1 MAAEFDIEYFFR
13 WNERIVRTTDALSG
27 SGAISEIISSN
38 LAPNKLLISDASGK
52 IIISSLVSST
62 EAEYL
67 SGVTSNIQTQ
77 LNAKQATLT
86 LGNLTEATSS
96 VLTITGGS
104 AAIIGSGLTIQVKL
118 AATAQSGYLSST
130 DWNTFNNKISP
141 TLNSGFVLI
150 GNGSNVATA
159 FDTATGDIAASTTTG
174 LTIKAGVIV
183 DADVNASAAIT
194 RTKIAAGTNYRILAN
209 NGTGVF
215 SENAAITASRAVASD
230 ANGQLVASATTAT
243 QLGYSS
249 TLTADIQV
257 QLDTLITGNVTNAI
271 VQTPTITQNGF
282 AITWDNTA
290 GEYTLTDPVVQGI
303 PIGGSANTAL
313 VKVSGTDYDAAWT
326 SLTLAHVGDV
336 TALVADVNVLAGAAA
351 ALVTPTIIG
360 YLGTANPLSSS
371 IQDQLDAKQSS
382 SLAQNAIWVGNVSNI
397 ATAVPGGTSGYV
409 LTSVSGVPSWQ
420 PPTAFA
426 DGDKGD
432 IVVSGSGAVWTIDIG
447 ISKAWTGVH
456 SFLDNGFSLL
466 DNADNTKVLA
476 FQLSGI
482 TTATTRTL
490 TIPDV
495 SGTIIVNPM
504 TTGGDIIYGGA
515 SGLPTRLANG
525 SSGQVLTSSG
535 GTSAPTWTTP
545 AGGIS
550 GLTTNRIPYATSA
563 TTLGDDSALTWDS
576 TDNHLTVN
584 TIRILKTSQGSFIG
598 ASSGNTTASGA
609 IGQSTALGDN
619 TLNSMTTN
627 SGYNVAIGFNAG
639 TAITTGGTNTLVGYN
654 AGSTLSTGG
663 GNVVIGYESDLSGTT
678 TIIIGTESESGSGNL
693 NIIIGNSAGNSSISG
708 TGNISLGYSN
718 FDVLS
723 SGDRNTVLGHGAGNT
738 VTTGSDNVLL
748 GALIDVQTATVSNQ
762 LSIQNAIFG
771 LGNSGSGTT
780 VSTGFIGI
788 HQPNPT
794 YQLHITGN
802 ANNKNLFLVEEN
814 GGSNILEIIESA
826 GVVAIGFF
834 AAAPVAQAAAL
845 TSPLTQITHTAPGTP
860 DYALQ
865 DLTNVG
871 GYGFATQD
879 EGNTL
884 LSVVRNLQI
893 RVDEL
898 EGRIQ
903 DYGLLA

>member
-1 MAAEFDIEYFFR
+1 VAEFDIEYFYR
-13 WNERIVRTTDALSG
+13 WNERIVKTTDELSG

-38 LAPNKLLISDASGK
+38 LAPNKLLLSDSSGK

-62 EAEYL
+62 EANTL
-67 SGVTSNIQTQ
+67 AGIDTGQTIQAQ
-77 LNAKQATLT
+77 LDSKQDTLT
-86 LGNLTEATSS
+86 LGNLTEVTSS

-118 AATAQSGYLSST
+118 AATGQSGYLSST

-194 RTKIAAGTNYRILAN
+194 RTKIAVGTNYRILAN
-209 NGTGVF
+209 NGSGVF

-249 TLTADIQV
+249 TLTGDVQV
-257 QLDTLITGNVTNAI
+257 QLDTLITGNVTNSI
-271 VQTPTITQNGF
+271 VQSPTVTQNGF

-290 GEYTLTDPVVQGI
+290 GEYTLSDPVVQGI
-303 PIGGSANTAL
+303 PTGGSANTAL

-336 TALVADVNVLAGAAA
+336 SALAADVNVLVGAAA

-371 IQDQLDAKQSS
+371 IQDQLDSKQSS

-397 ATAVPGGTSGYV
+397 AAAVPGGTSGYV

-535 GTSAPTWTTP
+535 GTSAPTWSMS
-545 AGGIS
+545 GIIS

-563 TTLGDDSALTWDS
+563 TTLGDDSGLTWDA
-576 TDNHLTVN
+576 TNDALTVGTSRIFTMNKVADDLYIGESAGNFTSTGAGANVGIGGNALSALTTGQQN
-584 TIRILKTSQGSFIG
+584 TSLGYQAGLQVTTGSV
-598 ASSGNTTASGA
+598 
-609 IGQSTALGDN
+609 N
-619 TLNSMTTN
+619 TLV
-627 SGYNVAIGFNAG
+627 GCFAG
-639 TAITTGGTNTLVGYN
+639 IAITTGGGNTL
-654 AGSTLSTGG
+654 
-663 GNVVIGYESDLSGTT
+663 IGA
-678 TIIIGTESESGSGNL
+678 
-693 NIIIGNSAGNSSISG
+693 SAGNAITTANGNTIIGAAGDDLQGSENTLIG
-708 TGNISLGYSN
+708 YRVALNQVLTGNNNIGIGAGGSLG
-718 FDVLS
+718 VLFQS
-723 SGDRNTVLGHGAGNT
+723 ASAN
-738 VTTGSDNVLL
+738 
-748 GALIDVQTATVSNQ
+748 NQ
-762 LSIQNAIFG
+762 LVIQNAIFG
-771 LGNSGSGTT
+771 VSNSGDGTT
-780 VSTGFIGI
+780 VSTGGIGI
-788 HQPNPT
+788 YQVNPT
-794 YQLHITGN
+794 YNLHITGN
-802 ANNKNLFLVEEN
+802 ANNANILLVEEN
-814 GGSNILEIIESA
+814 GGSNILEIIETG
-826 GVVAIGFF
+826 GVTAIGFF
-834 AAAPVAQAAAL
+834 AAPPVAQAAAL
-845 TSPLTQITHTAPGTP
+845 TSPLTQITHTTPGTP

-898 EGRIQ
+898 EGRLQ